1 MMNIT
6 FSMNLWFLV
15 SLCLVCVIIGGLLF
29 SSWSRSNRYRY

>member
-15 SLCLVCVIIGGLLF
+15 SLCLVCVIIGGLAF
-29 SSWSRSNRYRY
+29 GRRPRSDRYRY